1 MNTPPQ
7 KSASGLVQF
16 IQTVSLSIRLLRSS
30 KVPLWTKAIPFLGL
44 VYLIFPLDFIP
55 DIIPGLGQ
63 LDDLTVLLLCLWA
76 FLQLCPPALV
86 RQMANQPTSGSPHE
100 PKVADDVVDATF
112 RVVKD
117 DEAVTQSTE
126 QIPPTKQP

>member
-16 IQTVSLSIRLLRSS
+16 IQTVFLSIRLLRSS
-30 KVPLWTKAIPFLGL
+30 RVPLWTKVVPFLGL
-44 VYLIFPLDFIP
+44 AYLIFPLDFIP
-55 DIIPGLGQ
+55 DFIPGLGQ
-63 LDDLTVLLLCLWA
+63 LDDLTILLVALWA
-76 FLQLCPPALV
+76 FMQLCPPAVV
-86 RQMANQPTSGSPHE
+86 REMTNQPPSSSPHE

-117 DEAVTQSTE
+117 DELAHPSTE